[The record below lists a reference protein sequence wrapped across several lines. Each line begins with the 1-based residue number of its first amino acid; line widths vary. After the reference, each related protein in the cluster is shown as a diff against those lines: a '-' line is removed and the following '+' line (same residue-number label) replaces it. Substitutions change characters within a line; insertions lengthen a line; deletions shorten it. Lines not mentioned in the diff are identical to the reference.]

1 MPNLTVVS
9 STDENPTNYN
19 VSIREPLKGVDQPYE
34 GIMVLTYDLSPSNTY
49 TRNTPSADSI
59 RSNSS
64 LDYGSWKVLAEFDET
79 KGYQAYD
86 LHAYV
91 FDEVDG
97 YVETLQP
104 EDAYAETG
112 PYWDILQHV
121 DDSYIPINS
130 IQENRYLIGSEG
142 PGGGYIAFDKGTRD
156 TRDWELSGDDGRFIA
171 GEEQPSVEPWRY
183 LEVAHETWNQESGD
197 PLLEYS
203 DSDSDS
209 GAESSCES
217 YSAGEAENPIDDWY
231 LPSFTELVMGL
242 DNLYLHDA
250 GGFTSGNRYWFS
262 GMNDNGQH
270 QTIDLSNYKIF
281 TIDTALYKSNYTRP
295 VRRF

>member
-1 MPNLTVVS
+1 M
-9 STDENPTNYN
+9 NYN
-19 VSIREPLKGVDQPYE
+19 VSIGQPLKGVDQPYE
-34 GIMVLTYDLSPSNTY
+34 GIMVLTYDLSPSTTY
-49 TRNTPSADSI
+49 TRDTPNTNSI

-64 LDYGSWKVLAEFDET
+64 LDYGSWKVLAEFNET
-79 KGYQAYD
+79 KGYHAYD

-91 FDEVDG
+91 FDEEDG

-156 TRDWELSGDDGRFIA
+156 TRDWALSGDISNDGMFIA
-171 GEEQPSVEPWRY
+171 GEEQTSIDPWRY
-183 LEVAHETWNQESGD
+183 LEVAHETWHADDGD
-197 PLLEYS
+197 PLLEYDAAVS
-203 DSDSDS
+203 Y
-209 GAESSCES
+209 CEG
-217 YSAGEAENPIDDWY
+217 YSTGDDENPIDDWY

-250 GGFTSGNRYWFS
+250 WGFTSVNRYWFT
-262 GMNDNGQH
+262 GENNEGYN
-270 QTIDLSNYKIF
+270 QTIDLTDY
-281 TIDTALYKSNYTRP
+281 TIVPIKTDQYKSNCTRP